1 MSGSSHH
8 AHKIDDALLPLIAHG
23 VRASSCPF
31 LITNRQGE
39 ILYVNPVFS
48 TLTGYSLDE
57 LKGQTPRVFKSPNTP
72 LLIHQDLWNTI
83 SAGKPWRGELCNR
96 RKSGGEYWESIVINP
111 IKNDAG
117 EITHYVGVW
126 QDITVRRRNDENI
139 LNEKAALERQSRTD
153 DLTGLYNRR
162 HIFIELEREVE
173 RAVRYG
179 RPLSGMM
186 IDIDDFK
193 KINDTYGHIV
203 GDQVVQTFARIL
215 EDSIRGIDIL
225 GRYGG
230 DEFLLILPETSLDEA
245 QSVAERIRSSVI
257 HYQHQVMAELG
268 SLTASIGLVAFD
280 ETCRANKKL
289 FLEKIDAVLLTAK
302 RSGKNQI
309 IIG

>member
-1 MSGSSHH
+1 MTCDPHH
-8 AHKIDDALLPLIAHG
+8 SESIDDALLPLIARC

-31 LITNRQGE
+31 LITNREGE
-39 ILYVNPVFS
+39 IVYVNPVFS

-96 RKSGGEYWESIVINP
+96 RKGGGEYWESIVINP
-111 IKNDAG
+111 VKNHAG
-117 EITHYVGVW
+117 EITHYVGIW

-139 LNEKAALERQSRTD
+139 LNEKTALERQSRTD

-162 HIFIELEREVE
+162 HIFIEVEREVE
-173 RAVRYG
+173 RSVRYG
-179 RPLSGMM
+179 RPLSCMM

-193 KINDTYGHIV
+193 KINDTYGHFV
-203 GDQVVQTFARIL
+203 GDQVVQTFARLL
-215 EDSIRGIDIL
+215 EDSIRTIDIL

-230 DEFLLILPETSLDEA
+230 DEFLLILPETDLDEA
-245 QSVAERIRSSVI
+245 RSVAERIRSSVI
-257 HYQHQVMAELG
+257 DYQHQVMAELG
-268 SLTASIGLVAFD
+268 PLTVSIGLVVFD
-280 ETCRANKKL
+280 ESCRANKKL
-289 FLEKIDAVLLTAK
+289 FIEKADAVLMAAK

-309 IIG
+309 IVG